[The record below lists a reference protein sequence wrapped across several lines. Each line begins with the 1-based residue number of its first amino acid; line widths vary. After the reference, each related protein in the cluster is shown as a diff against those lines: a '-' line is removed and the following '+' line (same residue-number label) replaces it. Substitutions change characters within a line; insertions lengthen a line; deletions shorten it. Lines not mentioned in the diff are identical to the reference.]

1 MEKKIPTYELVIDE
15 NDITPIDV
23 LSFVDRPAIEKDFV
37 FFCTDCIEQK
47 QKKEFS
53 FDKYKGIV
61 VSPVL
66 IPNKLIYRYN
76 KSTNKEYNVFLSEQ
90 TIEDV
95 SKKFLTYADKQ
106 KAFSIMHNGKTIS
119 GVKLI
124 ESWITEHDGDKA
136 NSIYGLDVP
145 KGTWMAKFDVNENP
159 ELLSLIVNGNING
172 ISIEGLFLEKLS
184 QKFAIEPKEDE
195 TKDEFISRCIATEI
209 DNGYP
214 QDQAV
219 AICYSKWEE
228 EYFNQMEKEMI
239 EMDKQLGK
247 EFFAKT
253 YLLESYS
260 NYPLAVSD
268 NAKKAIER
276 NEANGNRCGTLVSR
290 KIAQQLAN
298 RRPISYI
305 TIRRMFSYL
314 SRNFNLYKE
323 NEVNSC
329 NNISFNLLG
338 GNEALRWSERIIRQ
352 VEDNIRNERE

>member
-1 MEKKIPTYELVIDE
+1 MEKEIYELKIDDLDLSPVSVISL
-15 NDITPIDV
+15 V
-23 LSFVDRPAIEKDFV
+23 GAPAIESNLVLFCSDCKD
-37 FFCTDCIEQK
+37 K
-47 QKKEFS
+47 QYIKF
-53 FDKYKGIV
+53 KYDQLKGQIV
-61 VSPVL
+61 SAIL
-66 IPNKLIYRYN
+66 IPDKLIYRFDN
-76 KSTNKEYNVFLSEQ
+76 QKKKEYYVYVSEE
-90 TIEDV
+90 TIEELA
-95 SKKFLTYADKQ
+95 KKFLTFVDKR
-106 KAFSIMHNGKTIS
+106 KAFSVQHNGKLID
-119 GVKLI
+119 GIEMI
-124 ESWITEHDGDKA
+124 ESWIIETENDKA
-136 NSIYGLDVP
+136 NSLYGLNLP
-145 KGTWMAKFDVNENP
+145 KGSWVGRFDVKNNKQVFED
-159 ELLSLIVNGNING
+159 IIKGNING
-172 ISIEGLFLEKLS
+172 LSIEADFVFEKK
-184 QKFAIEPKEDE
+184 QKFAIEPKEGE
-195 TKDEFISRCIATEI
+195 TKDEFVSRCIATEI

-214 QDQAV
+214 QDQAA

-290 KIAQQLAN
+290 KIAQQLRN
-298 RRPISYI
+298 RQPISYI

-338 GNEALRWSERIIRQ
+338 GNKALRWSERIIRQ
-352 VEDNIRNERE
+352 VEDNIKNERE